1 MAGLLYRFIEASVPD
16 CVQYH
21 AQITYAHTMVFSI
34 AVSGD
39 LRMDSSRGI
48 IHADLFVGNRRHFC
62 RALAEVS
69 LRLL

>member
-1 MAGLLYRFIEASVPD
+1 MTAGSLYRFIEASVPD

-34 AVSGD
+34 AVSGE

-48 IHADLFVGNRRHFC
+48 IHADL
-62 RALAEVS
+62 
-69 LRLL
+69 LLSCFQGFGRGFPPILIG

>member
-1 MAGLLYRFIEASVPD
+1 MMAGSLYRFIEASVPD

-48 IHADLFVGNRRHFC
+48 IHPC
-62 RALAEVS
+62 
-69 LRLL
+69 